1 MEDESIMNN
10 DETGE
15 RAARRS
21 PGAEASAASTAPA
34 AASSET
40 NAACGAESETTGTC
54 VVFAAGEYYGE
65 PVHVPAGA
73 FVIAADGGLDHTRAL
88 GVHPDVV
95 VGDFDSLEGAAPG
108 ALEQDGD
115 ERTVTLPPLKD
126 DPDLLSALKIGWARG
141 CRTFH
146 VYGALGGRIDHTIAA
161 INLAAM
167 IASRGG
173 IGFLHG
179 DGVIVT
185 AITNACLRFAAHD
198 AKPGRMVSVFSH
210 SDVSRG
216 VDEPGL
222 KYELRDGTLTSDM
235 VLGLSNEFLPGRPA
249 LVDVHDGTLIVT
261 YPLEAPEPTLTRH
274 RALEG
279 DLGPLD
285 TEISPLLV
293 RDRM

>member
-1 MEDESIMNN
+1 M
-10 DETGE
+10 
-15 RAARRS
+15 
-21 PGAEASAASTAPA
+21 
-34 AASSET
+34 
-40 NAACGAESETTGTC
+40 
-54 VVFAAGEYYGE
+54 VFAAGEYYDE

-88 GVHPDVV
+88 GVRPDVV

-108 ALEQDGD
+108 ALDQDGD

-141 CRTFH
+141 SRVFH
-146 VYGALGGRIDHTIAA
+146 IYGALGGRIDHT
-161 INLAAM
+161 LAAVNLTAM
-167 IASRGG
+167 VASRGG

-185 AITNACLRFAAHD
+185 AITDACLRFAAHD

-216 VDEPGL
+216 VNEPGL
-222 KYELRDGTLTSDM
+222 KYELHDGTLTSDM

-261 YPLEAPEPTLTRH
+261 YPLEAPEPTLARH
-274 RALEG
+274 RALKG
-279 DLGPLD
+279 DLGQLD
-285 TEISPLLV
+285 TEVSPLLV